1 MEKSIGIGFLILI
14 PILSIIFISKLVL
27 YKTKID
33 TKEVKVY
40 SGILGLRTN
49 PALQCACKKLN

>member
-14 PILSIIFISKLVL
+14 PILSIIFISMLVL

-33 TKEVKVY
+33 TQEVKVY
-40 SGILGLRTN
+40 L
-49 PALQCACKKLN
+49 AF